1 MKSVPLKAYPRTLR
15 RRGGVKLVR
24 AAGRVPA
31 IIYGRQAKPQNLE
44 VNAKELEELIHH
56 SASENVLVDLSVE
69 SDARPNRLALVQEIQ
84 HHPLGD
90 VLHVDFHE
98 VAEDEKVVV
107 HVPLETIGEAA
118 GVKTGGGVL
127 EHVLFKLKV
136 RSLPKDLPE
145 QIIVDVSHLE
155 LGKAVHLGEI
165 KAPAGVEILGDKNI
179 PVVAVALPRSEEEE
193 AAVTATTETVAA
205 GDVEMIKE
213 KKEEGEEGA
222 APPAKGEKGAAKPGE
237 KAPAKG
243 AEKGAVKP
251 GEKAPARGAEK
262 GAEKG
267 AAKAPEKGAATP
279 EKTAGTKSAER
290 KK

>member
-1 MKSVPLKAYPRTLR
+1 MKSVPLKAYPRTQV
-15 RRGGVKLVR
+15 RRGEVKKLR
-24 AAGRVPA
+24 SSGRVPA

-44 VNAKELEELIHH
+44 VSAKEFGDLIHR
-56 SASENVLVDLSVE
+56 SASENLLVDLSIE
-69 SDARPNRLALVQEIQ
+69 NDARAKRLALVQEIQ
-84 HHPLGD
+84 HYPLDGK

-98 VAEDEKVVV
+98 VAENEKVTVQ
-107 HVPLETIGEAA
+107 VPVETTGEAA
-118 GVKTGGGVL
+118 GVKNSGGVL

-155 LGKAVHLGEI
+155 LGKAIHIGEI
-165 KAPAGVEILGDKNI
+165 KVPAGVEILGDKNI
-179 PVVAVALPRSEEEE
+179 PVIAVAMPRTEEEE
-193 AAVTATTETVAA
+193 AAATEAEPVAA

-222 APPAKGEKGAAKPGE
+222 APSKGE

-243 AEKGAVKP
+243 AEKGAAK
-251 GEKAPARGAEK
+251 GAEKAPAA
-262 GAEKG
+262 A
-267 AAKAPEKGAATP
+267 AAKAPAAGDKAAEKKP
-279 EKTAGTKSAER
+279 AER